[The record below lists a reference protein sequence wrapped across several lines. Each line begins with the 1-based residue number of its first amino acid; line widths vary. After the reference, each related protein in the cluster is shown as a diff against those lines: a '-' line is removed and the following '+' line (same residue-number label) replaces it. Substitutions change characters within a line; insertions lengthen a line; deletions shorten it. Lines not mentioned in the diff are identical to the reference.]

1 MLTNKRKAQLIIG
14 TTFLLGVI
22 VGASGQYLVARQY
35 AFKQPNQFE
44 EMARHVGFTDDQ
56 RTRVKRILSETTLQY
71 QDLRTKQCPQYK
83 VIQDTSR
90 QRIRDLLTPEQQA
103 LYDQWN
109 RELDAKREL
118 KDQKA
123 KEEATK
129 VAK

>member
-1 MLTNKRKAQLIIG
+1 MLSNRRKAQLIIV

-22 VGASGQYLVARQY
+22 IGASGQYLVALQS
-35 AFKQPNQFE
+35 AIKPTNPFE
-44 EMARHVGFTDDQ
+44 EMARLVGFTDDQ
-56 RTRVKRILSETTLQY
+56 RTKIKRILNETTIQY

-83 VIQDTSR
+83 VIQDASR

-109 RELDAKREL
+109 REQDAKREQ

-123 KEEATK
+123 REEA
-129 VAK
+129 AKDAK